1 MEPKLEEYRDTIIRM
16 VEEKGFPGELGALV
30 AATLGT
36 EYGMGRMIRYLSHA
50 DPQRLEEIADEM
62 LAICDDR
69 DRWREKKEAEFYQ
82 QKYNRYLW
90 DKKQSDE

>member
-1 MEPKLEEYRDTIIRM
+1 METKLEEYRNRIIAM
-16 VEEKGFPGELGALV
+16 VEEKGFPGALGALV

-50 DPQRLEEIADEM
+50 DPKRPEEIADEM

-69 DRWREKKEAEFYQ
+69 DHWREKKEAEFYQ
-82 QKYNRYLW
+82 QKYNQYLW